1 MDRRFIL
8 AFTDPQRVEFL
19 GYSLAPFCLR
29 HRVRLYAIGSP
40 FVESAEFTAAH
51 MLAAIKTCA
60 GLPIDDVTGKDR
72 AMLHSWVNNQDRFE
86 KAIMDF
92 RTYMLEAHWPKF
104 WESNDVNRKAAGT
117 GMPWILNLV
126 ANLIS
131 NGVDEERA
139 WTMPECQAI
148 WLSTCFSGLKGV
160 DVNLL
165 TTEDEQAMADFTASQ
180 G

>member
-8 AFTDPQRVEFL
+8 AFTDPQRVQFL
-19 GYSLAPFCLR
+19 GYDLAPFCLR
-29 HRVRLYAIGSP
+29 HRVRLHAIGSP
-40 FVESAEFTAAH
+40 CVEPGDLTSAH

-60 GLPIDDVTGKDR
+60 GLAIDDVTGKDK
-72 AMLHSWVNNQDRFE
+72 ALLHVWGKDPERFE
-86 KAIMDF
+86 KAASDF
-92 RTYMLEAHWPKF
+92 RTYMLETHWPKF
-104 WESNDVNRKAAGT
+104 WESSEVNRKASGV
-117 GMPWILNLV
+117 GMPWLLNLV
-126 ANLIS
+126 ANLIA

-148 WLSTCFSGLKGV
+148 WMSTCFSGLKGV

-165 TTEDEQAMADFTASQ
+165 TTEDEEAMAAFTASQ

>member
-8 AFTDPQRVEFL
+8 AFTDPQEVDFL
-19 GYSLAPFCLR
+19 GYRLPPFCLR
-29 HRVRLYAIGSP
+29 HRVRLHAINSP
-40 FVESAEFTAAH
+40 FVEAAQFTTAH

-60 GLPIDDVTGKDR
+60 SLPIDDVTGKDK
-72 AMLHSWVNNQDRFE
+72 ALLHVWAHNEDRLA
-86 KAIMDF
+86 KDITAF

-104 WESNDVNRKAAGT
+104 WESDRIEQRVSGV
-117 GMPWILNLV
+117 PWVLNLV
-126 ANLIS
+126 ANLIT
-131 NGVDEERA
+131 NGVPDERA

-148 WLSTCFSGLKGV
+148 WLSTTFSGLKGV

-165 TTEDEQAMADFTASQ
+165 TTEDEEAMAAFTSSQ

>member
-8 AFTDPQRVEFL
+8 AFTDPQEIDFL
-19 GYSLAPFCLR
+19 GYRLPPFCLR
-29 HRVRLYAIGSP
+29 HRVRLHAINSP
-40 FVESAEFTAAH
+40 FVEATEFTTPH

-60 GLPIDDVTGKDR
+60 GLPIDDVSGKDK
-72 AMLHSWVNNQDRFE
+72 AMLHIWANNEDKFT
-86 KAIMDF
+86 KDVMAF
-92 RTYMLEAHWPKF
+92 RVYMLESHWPKF
-104 WESNDVNRKAAGT
+104 WETDRLEQRAS
-117 GMPWILNLV
+117 GMPWIINLV

-131 NGVDEERA
+131 NGVPDERA

-148 WLSTCFSGLKGV
+148 WLSTTFSGFKGV

-165 TTEDEQAMADFTASQ
+165 TTEDEEAMDAFTSSQ

>member
-8 AFTDPQRVEFL
+8 AFTDPQKVEFL
-19 GYSLAPFCLR
+19 GYTLEPFCLR
-29 HRVRLYAIGSP
+29 HRVRLHAINSP
-40 FVESAEFTAAH
+40 FVEPAEFTTSH

-60 GLPIDDVTGKDR
+60 GLPIDEVTGKDK
-72 AMLHSWVNNQDRFE
+72 ALLHVWANDPARFE
-86 KAIMDF
+86 AAVLEF

-104 WESNDVNRKAAGT
+104 WQSNELNIKATGV
-117 GMPWILNLV
+117 GMPWLLNLV

-131 NGVDEERA
+131 NGISEERA
-139 WTMPECQAI
+139 WTMPEAQAI

-160 DVNLL
+160 ELNVL
-165 TTEDEQAMADFTASQ
+165 TTEDEEAMASFTASQ